1 MLLRQHVRYLNY
13 AYLYG
18 NLFFNRRQFRWPK
31 HKRKDDMKRL
41 TKALTMI
48 SLGLMFGA
56 FITLNETLGLLAVGI
71 FIFCYIYDEKV
82 RRVF

>member
-1 MLLRQHVRYLNY
+1 
-13 AYLYG
+13 
-18 NLFFNRRQFRWPK
+18 
-31 HKRKDDMKRL
+31 
-41 TKALTMI
+41 MI